1 MNVLTD
7 FINRLLRAPIEGCA
21 CGRVHQPATGRVEI
35 GPGLVD
41 SMADLL
47 PIDLSRHASL
57 LVLADPDTEAAAGHR
72 IIQRLRAAGYL
83 IADAILPPHPHADDM
98 TVASVRDA
106 TVAAGESIPDAV
118 VAVGAG
124 TISDIGKALAF
135 EWQRPLVTVGTAA
148 SMNGYTSSIVA
159 LTVRGL
165 KRTLPSKPPRVLVLD
180 TDILA
185 AAPTR
190 MTRAGFGDLMSKPV
204 SSADW
209 VLSHWLGFD
218 PLCPTALSMADQA
231 VATARACAAG
241 IRRADRDAVGTLA
254 AALVVSGFAM
264 DVAGVSSP
272 ASGGEH
278 LVSHYLD
285 MSARGWQ
292 REPWLHG
299 EQVAVG
305 TALSLAL
312 YARLRALGAPES
324 TARTP
329 FDEDDDTVRRLHSH
343 LEADALT
350 ELVQQAAAKRERS
363 PDRARRRRL
372 YTARWSELWATLD
385 TQLATSAGLA
395 GDLELAGVNTR
406 FAGIAVA
413 EWQARHTARYA
424 RHLRNRY
431 TVLDL
436 AADLGLAADE
446 VIAW

>member
-21 CGRVHQPATGRVEI
+21 CGRVHRPATGRVEM

-47 PIDLSRHASL
+47 PSDLSRHASL
-57 LVLADPDTEAAAGHR
+57 LVLADPETEAAAGR
-72 IIQRLRAAGYL
+72 RVIDRLRAAGYV
-83 IADAILPPHPHADDM
+83 IAEVILPPHPHADDM
-98 TVASVRDA
+98 TVASVRDTA
-106 TVAAGESIPDAV
+106 AAAGASIPDAV

-135 EWQRPLVTVGTAA
+135 DWQRPLVTVGTAA

-165 KRTLPSKPPRVLVLD
+165 KRTLPSRPPRVLVLD
-180 TDILA
+180 TDVLA
-185 AAPTR
+185 AAPAR
-190 MTRAGFGDLMSKPV
+190 MTRAGFGDLLSKPA
-204 SSADW
+204 SGADW

-231 VATARACAAG
+231 VTTARTCASG
-241 IRRADRDAVGTLA
+241 IGRSDRDAVGTLA

-264 DVAGVSSP
+264 DVAGMSSP

-278 LVSHYLD
+278 LISHYLD
-285 MSARGWQ
+285 ISARGWQ

-312 YARLRALGAPES
+312 YTRLRALGPPES
-324 TARTP
+324 TTLTP
-329 FDEDDDTVRRLHSH
+329 VDEDDDTVRRLHAH
-343 LEADALT
+343 LEANALA

-363 PDRARRRRL
+363 PDRALRRAL
-372 YTARWSELWATLD
+372 YAARWDELWATLD
-385 TQLATSAGLA
+385 TQLSTSAGLA

-406 FAGIAVA
+406 FAGIAVD
-413 EWQARHTARYA
+413 ERQARHTARYA
-424 RHLRNRY
+424 RHMRNRY

-446 VIAW
+446 VILW